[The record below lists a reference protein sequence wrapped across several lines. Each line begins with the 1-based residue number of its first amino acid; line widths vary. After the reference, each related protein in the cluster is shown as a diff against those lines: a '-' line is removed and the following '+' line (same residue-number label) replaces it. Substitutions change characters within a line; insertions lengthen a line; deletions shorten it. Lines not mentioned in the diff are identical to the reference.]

1 VTSSRLERSDADGI
15 LPVAIGTAAWAIAF
29 VVLLLMRSSLEEHGT
44 TWWIGAAAVGLVSG
58 LGGLL
63 FLRWRKGR
71 HEARLEAVEP
81 DAQE

>member
-1 VTSSRLERSDADGI
+1 
-15 LPVAIGTAAWAIAF
+15 